1 VVPVKILVTGGS
13 GFIGR
18 AIVPGLRAFGH
29 EVLAPTH
36 PELDLVDAE
45 AVRDFLRHE
54 RPDVIVHGATKPA
67 HRNAADPSCIVE
79 TNERMFFNLVR
90 DCELCPRMV
99 FLSSGAVYDA
109 EHYQSRMPEAY
120 FDVHVPADEHGFS
133 KYVIAKYVEQAEHI
147 VELRVFGIFGP
158 HEDYAIRF
166 ISNAI
171 CKTLFD
177 LPVTLR
183 QDREFSYLWVED
195 LVPVVAHFATR
206 EGAHGAY
213 NVAPDDVVNLK
224 DLARLVVEVSGTHVP
239 VLVEAAGEG
248 APYSADNARLR
259 AEIPDLAFTPV
270 REAVERLHRWY
281 AERRDTIDR
290 SQLLSDK

>member
-1 VVPVKILVTGGS
+1 
-13 GFIGR
+13 
-18 AIVPGLRAFGH
+18 
-29 EVLAPTH
+29 
-36 PELDLVDAE
+36 VDAE
-45 AVRDFLRHE
+45 AVQDFLRRE

-67 HRNAADPSCIVE
+67 HRNAADLSRIVE
-79 TNERMFFNLVR
+79 TNERMFFNLAR
-90 DCELCPRMV
+90 DRDLCPRMV

-109 EHYQSRMPEAY
+109 QHHQSRMPETY
-120 FDVHVPADEHGFS
+120 FDAHVPADEHGFS
-133 KYVIAKYVEQAEHI
+133 KYVIAKYIEQAEHI

-171 CKTLFD
+171 CKTLFG

-195 LVPVVAHFATR
+195 LVPVVAHFATH
-206 EGAHGAY
+206 EGAHRAY
-213 NVAPDDVVNLK
+213 NVAPDEVVSLQN
-224 DLARLVVEVSGTHVP
+224 LARLVVEISGKDLP
-239 VLVEAAGEG
+239 ILVGAAGEG
-248 APYSADNARLR
+248 TPYSADNARLR
-259 AEIPDLAFTPV
+259 SELPGLEFTPV
-270 REAVERLHRWY
+270 REAIERLYRWY